1 MIPASEGRA
10 MPGNNQA
17 TGLSQGSVQFG
28 EAGTPTEPEN
38 GEMELRPR
46 GHCTC
51 PPFSLQGTKRGLGVE
66 AALQERPGRH
76 WVWQSSQPTMALVGR
91 HGRVKGWGLRVS
103 ARVSLRPRSKEDTEL
118 SCTHVRAKLASATPH
133 VPS

>member
-1 MIPASEGRA
+1 

-76 WVWQSSQPTMALVGR
+76 WAWQSSQPHYGSSGQAWEGE
-91 HGRVKGWGLRVS
+91 GLGAES
-103 ARVSLRPRSKEDTEL
+103 FCQGQS
-118 SCTHVRAKLASATPH
+118 
-133 VPS
+133 